1 MNKKMN
7 LFFIVM
13 DIILGLI
20 NLALYF
26 VNYRPMS
33 MFAAGFCIAAGI
45 FLFIVRCFVDK
56 ED

>member
-1 MNKKMN
+1 MDKKMN
-7 LFFIVM
+7 LFFVVM

-26 VNYRPMS
+26 MNYRPMS
-33 MFAAGFCIAAGI
+33 MFAAGFCIAGGI
-45 FLFIVRCFVDK
+45 FLFIERCFVDK

>member
-7 LFFIVM
+7 LFFVVTDIV
-13 DIILGLI
+13 LGLI

-33 MFAAGFCIAAGI
+33 IFTAGFCIAYGI
-45 FLFIVRCFVDK
+45 CLGVERLWVDK
-56 ED
+56 EN

>member
-1 MNKKMN
+1 MDKKMN
-7 LFFIVM
+7 LFFVVADIV
-13 DIILGLI
+13 LGLI

-33 MFAAGFCIAAGI
+33 MFAAGFCIAWGI
-45 FLFIVRCFVDK
+45 CLGIERLWVSK